1 MSGSV
6 YGDLV
11 TAIGATFYGV
21 VSGRRAPA
29 HHLELAASGLVRCCT
44 LLGEDKLARKLATFW
59 AASGAAASLPSL
71 LVEPLEARFPPPAD
85 GCCAWLQEA
94 FPELEGEALSD
105 GGDFFDEATLATLL
119 EIFQEEAR
127 EIVLEQVKIHARG
140 TFTEDEVAEL
150 FRFAHTLKGAAA
162 TVGLTAL
169 SREALTLESY
179 YRAHRD
185 GRTRPAPF
193 SHPMMDLATWQFI
206 RSAEGDPSPVRWG
219 NGSLLA
225 FARAC
230 DKVSDPFGMLV
241 GSSPGTAPDAIPEP
255 ALEPAPAEP
264 APVEESPL
272 DEEML
277 ALLMEVFKTEAADH
291 LDALDRNLENLAQGR
306 PVLQE
311 LFRTTHTLKG
321 AAGTVGLSWVRE
333 AAHRLEDYF
342 ESLVERRAQPSPQS
356 LQYLFQAASRL
367 RAHLSDP
374 RGDLKVIGSLVAQA
388 EALDAASRGDDTKVA
403 PVDAA
408 PAAPADTP
416 SSDPGTPATSPPA
429 PSPAP
434 RPAPLVGED
443 ALQAPRY
450 TQVPSQQLEY
460 LFNDAEELVL
470 VRTQL
475 EKSRDE
481 FQSISSDLFLSH
493 HTLRSFL
500 LEDRNV
506 MTEAERLERLQ
517 EVEVEL
523 AELINNLEH
532 ASSLLQKECKSL
544 QSLSQRFHRNLV
556 ELRVTDL
563 ELLFLKVRQATRDA
577 AFMTQKEVEF
587 TSEGERVELDK
598 GVIQLLSTPL
608 LQIARNAVAHG
619 AESLQERRR
628 KGKEGPAR
636 IHLGARAEGRFIL
649 VELSDDGPGVDP
661 DRIRERLVRQGVLDA
676 ATAARTQDE
685 DILDAIF
692 LPGFTTR
699 ETVDDLSGRGVGLD
713 LVRNQVRKI
722 GGEVSVKSV
731 AGQGCTFQLR
741 VPLTTVV
748 SQALIFRLGQ
758 EFYGIPVTY
767 VIEIFE
773 MVATRAIE
781 PGTRILWKKESI
793 PVVPLHYFF
802 GVEQQILFRKTVPIV
817 ILEHG
822 GRHFGVTV
830 DSLIG
835 IKDVTTK
842 AINHILSSIQF
853 FSGALVSGAGTIQLM
868 FDVSFLANLARPVF
882 GLQTQARRGS
892 VYSTPRILV
901 CDDSKSV
908 REAASRVLTD
918 AGYHTVIVS
927 DGWEAWN
934 TLHNELFDLLL
945 TDLEMPRMNGYELVQ
960 EVKRDSALQDI
971 PIVVLSS
978 RTGETSRD
986 RVKEAGADCF
996 VTKPIKP
1003 LVLLKAIREFLP
1015 IEEHLVTRKIII
1027 FATHNPGKARE
1038 LQALLSSLSIEV
1050 WGLDRFPDLP
1060 DVVEDQDT
1068 FEKNAI
1074 KKALT
1079 RARQTGLPTLADD
1092 SGLMVDC
1099 LGGEPGVHSA
1109 RYAGAGADDAARTAL
1124 LLERMKGRPDR
1135 AARFVSAIAFCP
1147 DPSNDQVIVVR
1158 GEVEGLIADAPRGE
1172 HGFGYDPVFVL
1183 PGGRTMA
1190 EITLDE
1196 KSEISHRARAFE
1208 AMLPHLRRFAG
1219 PDR

>member
-1 MSGSV
+1 MSQHPYGSI
-6 YGDLV
+6 L
-11 TAIGATFYGV
+11 TAIGATFLDV
-21 VSGRRAPA
+21 LSARRDPA
-29 HHLELAASGLVRCCT
+29 HHLELCAAGLTRCCE
-44 LLGEDKLARKLATFW
+44 LLGETQLSRKLETFW
-59 AASGAAASLPSL
+59 AASGSTAQLPSL
-71 LVEPLEARFPPPAD
+71 LAAPLAVRFPPAGPD
-85 GCCAWLQEA
+85 SWTWLHEV
-94 FPELEGEALSD
+94 FPESPGDELVD
-105 GGDFFDEATLATLL
+105 GGDFFDPDTLATLL

-127 EIVLEQVKIHARG
+127 EVVLEQVKIHVRG
-140 TFTEDEVAEL
+140 VFSVEDVAEL
-150 FRFAHTLKGAAA
+150 FRYAHTLKGAAA
-162 TVGLTAL
+162 TVGLSAL

-179 YRAHRD
+179 YRVHRD
-185 GRTRPAPF
+185 SRTAPSRF
-193 SHPMMDLATWQFI
+193 SFPLMDLATWQFI
-206 RSAEGDPSPVRWG
+206 RAAEGVSEAGPCK
-219 NGSLLA
+219 NGSLLF

-230 DKVSDPFGMLV
+230 DKVPDPFSLFAGEPPSGEGSSDPGE
-241 GSSPGTAPDAIPEP
+241 GSSDPGEGSSDPE
-255 ALEPAPAEP
+255 EG
-264 APVEESPL
+264 SGL
-272 DEEML
+272 DEEMT
-277 ALLMEVFKTEAADH
+277 ALLMEVFKAEAEEH
-291 LDALDRNLENLAQGR
+291 LDALDRNLEMLSRGQ
-306 PVLQE
+306 PVMQE

-321 AAGTVGLSWVRE
+321 AAGTVGLAWVRE
-333 AAHRLEDYF
+333 AAHRMEDYF
-342 ESLVERRAQPSPQS
+342 ESLAQRAVLPSQRS
-356 LQYLFQAASRL
+356 LQYLFQAASQL
-367 RAHLSDP
+367 RAHLGEKK
-374 RGDLKVIGSLVAQA
+374 GDLRLIESLVSQ
-388 EALDAASRGDDTKVA
+388 AAS
-403 PVDAA
+403 VDATEA
-408 PAAPADTP
+408 SPPVAELQIEEA
-416 SSDPGTPATSPPA
+416 STPAQGAPTA
-429 PSPAP
+429 EPSPET
-434 RPAPLVGED
+434 PASATG
-443 ALQAPRY
+443 AGGQAPRT

-481 FQSISSDLFLSH
+481 FQSISGDLFHSH

-544 QSLSQRFHRNLV
+544 QTLSQRVHRNLV
-556 ELRVTDL
+556 ELRVTNL
-563 ELLFLKVRQATRDA
+563 ELLFLKVRQAIRDA
-577 AFMTQKEVEF
+577 AFMTRREVEF
-587 TSEGERVELDK
+587 SSEGEEVELDK

-619 AESLQERRR
+619 VESQEERRR
-628 KGKEGPAR
+628 LGKEGVAH
-636 IHLGARAEGRFIL
+636 IHLRARAEGRFIL
-649 VELSDDGPGVDP
+649 LELGDDGAGIDPG
-661 DRIRERLVRQGVLDA
+661 RIRERLIKLGVLDR
-676 ATAARTQDE
+676 ATAQHTQDE
-685 DILDAIF
+685 DILDAVF

-699 ETVDDLSGRGVGLD
+699 ETADDLSGRGVGLD
-713 LVRNQVRKI
+713 LVRSQIRKI

-773 MVATRAIE
+773 MVATRAVE

-793 PVVPLHYFF
+793 PVVPLHYYF
-802 GVEQQILFRKTVPIV
+802 GIEQQIQFRKTLPIV

-822 GRHFGVTV
+822 GRHFAVTV

-835 IKDVTTK
+835 IRDVTTK
-842 AINHILSSIQF
+842 TINHILSSIQF

-868 FDVSFLANLARPVF
+868 FDVPFLANLARPVF
-882 GLQTQARRGS
+882 GLQAPARRGS

-934 TLHNELFDLLL
+934 ALHNEEFDLLL

-960 EVKRDSALQDI
+960 EVKRDSVLQEI

-978 RTGETSRD
+978 RTGETSRE
-986 RVKEAGADCF
+986 RVRQAGADCF

-1027 FATHNPGKARE
+1027 FATNNAGKARE
-1038 LQALLSSLSIEV
+1038 LQALLSSLSIDV

-1060 DVVEDQDT
+1060 GVEEDQDT

-1074 KKALT
+1074 KKAQT
-1079 RARQTGLPTLADD
+1079 RARQTGLPALADD

-1109 RYAGAGADDAARTAL
+1109 RYAGPGASDADRNAL
-1124 LLERMKGRPDR
+1124 LLERMKGQKNRS
-1135 AARFVSAIAFCP
+1135 ARFVSAIAFCP
-1147 DPSNDQVIVVR
+1147 NPASDQVIVVR
-1158 GEVEGLIADAPRGE
+1158 GEVEGTIAPAPRGE
-1172 HGFGYDPVFVL
+1172 HGFGYDPLFLL
-1183 PGGRTMA
+1183 PSGRTMA
-1190 EITLDE
+1190 EITLEE

-1208 AMLPHLRRFAG
+1208 NLLPHLRRFAG
-1219 PDR
+1219 PEK

>member
-1 MSGSV
+1 MNSHP
-6 YGDLV
+6 YGAV
-11 TAIGATFYGV
+11 VSAIGATFFGV
-21 VSGRRAPA
+21 VSERSAPS
-29 HHLELAASGLVRCCT
+29 HHLELCASGLVRCCA
-44 LLGEDKLARKLATFW
+44 LLGDPALSHKLETFW
-59 AASGAAASLPSL
+59 KASGDQSPLPSL
-71 LVEPLEARFPPPAD
+71 LKEPLGARFPPSNEDIA
-85 GCCAWLQEA
+85 GWL
-94 FPELEGEALSD
+94 LETFAETSNEEVSD
-105 GGDFFDEATLATLL
+105 GGDFFDKETLATLL

-127 EIVLEQVKIHARG
+127 EIVLEQVKIHAHG
-140 TFTEDEVAEL
+140 TFSEADVAEL
-150 FRFAHTLKGAAA
+150 FRYAHTLKGAAA
-162 TVGLTAL
+162 TVGLVEL
-169 SREALTLESY
+169 SRSALVLESY

-185 GRTRPAPF
+185 GHTCPSKH
-193 SHPMMDLATWQFI
+193 SHPLMDMATWQFI
-206 RSAEGDPSPVRWG
+206 RSAEGNTEPAW
-219 NGSLLA
+219 NNESLLA

-230 DKVSDPFGMLV
+230 DIVPDPFSLFAPPP
-241 GSSPGTAPDAIPEP
+241 SSAPAAPVVPTAPAAQGESHGEFLVDE
-255 ALEPAPAEP
+255 APL
-264 APVEESPL
+264 L
-272 DEEML
+272 DDEL
-277 ALLMEVFKTEAADH
+277 TALLMEVFKTEAEEH
-291 LDALDRNLENLAQGR
+291 LDALDRNLENLAQGK
-306 PVLQE
+306 PVLQD

-342 ESLVERRAQPSPQS
+342 ETLVEKNAFPHPQS
-356 LQYLFQAASRL
+356 LQYLFQAASQL
-367 RAHLSDP
+367 RARLGEKS
-374 RGDLKVIGSLVAQA
+374 GDLKVINDLVARAQ
-388 EALDAASRGDDTKVA
+388 ALDAKVPEPNPSG
-403 PVDAA
+403 PVPVAGEAA
-408 PAAPADTP
+408 PGPVR
-416 SSDPGTPATSPPA
+416 TPAEA
-429 PSPAP
+429 EIA
-434 RPAPLVGED
+434 D
-443 ALQAPRY
+443 ALQGPRF

-493 HTLRSFL
+493 HTLRAFL
-500 LEDRNV
+500 LEDRNT
-506 MTEAERLERLQ
+506 MSEAERLERLQ

-544 QSLSQRFHRNLV
+544 QSLSQRVHHNLV

-563 ELLFLKVRQATRDA
+563 ELIFLKVRQAIRDA
-577 AFMTQKEVEF
+577 AFMTQKEIEF
-587 TSEGERVELDK
+587 TSDGEGVELDK

-619 AESLQERRR
+619 AESPQARKLQN
-628 KGKEGPAR
+628 KSGPAR
-636 IHLGARAEGRFIL
+636 IHLSARQEGRFIL
-649 VELSDDGPGVDP
+649 FELSDDGPGIDP
-661 DRIRERLVRQGVLDA
+661 GQIRSRLVNLGVLDA
-676 ATAARTQDE
+676 ATAEKTQDD
-685 DILDAIF
+685 DILDAVF

-699 ETVDDLSGRGVGLD
+699 ETADNLSGRGVGLD

-731 AGQGCTFQLR
+731 SHKGCTFQIR
-741 VPLTTVV
+741 VPLTTVI
-748 SQALIFRLGQ
+748 SQAMIFRLGQ

-773 MVATRAIE
+773 MVASRSIE

-802 GVEQQILFRKTVPIV
+802 GIEQQIIFKKTIPIV

-822 GRHFGVTV
+822 GRHFGITV

-842 AINHILSSIQF
+842 SINHILSSIQF
-853 FSGALVSGAGTIQLM
+853 FSGVLVSGAGTIQLM
-868 FDVSFLANLARPVF
+868 FDVPFLANLARPVF
-882 GLQTQARRGS
+882 GLQMHAKRGS
-892 VYSTPRILV
+892 LYSTPRILV

-934 TLHNELFDLLL
+934 ALHNEEFDLLL

-960 EVKRDSALQDI
+960 EVKRDSLLQDI

-1003 LVLLKAIREFLP
+1003 LVLLKAIREYLP
-1015 IEEHLVTRKIII
+1015 LEEHLVIRKIII
-1027 FATHNPGKARE
+1027 FATHNSGKARE
-1038 LQALLSSLSIEV
+1038 LQALLSSLSIDV
-1050 WGLDRFPDLP
+1050 WGLDRFPELP

-1092 SGLMVDC
+1092 SGLMVDV
-1099 LGGEPGVHSA
+1099 LDGDPGVHSA
-1109 RYAGAGADDAARTAL
+1109 RYAGEEADDRARIAL
-1124 LLERMKGRPDR
+1124 LLERMKGKTNR

-1147 DPSNDQVIVVR
+1147 NPSSDQVIVVR
-1158 GEVEGLIADAPRGE
+1158 GEVEGTIGVTPRGE

-1183 PGGRTMA
+1183 AGGRTMA
-1190 EITLDE
+1190 EISLEE

-1208 AMLPHLRRFAG
+1208 NILPHLKRFVNQEK
-1219 PDR
+1219 

>member
-1 MSGSV
+1 MSGSA

-29 HHLELAASGLVRCCT
+29 HHLELAAAGLVRCCT
-44 LLGEDKLARKLATFW
+44 LLGEDKLARKLSTFW
-59 AASGAAASLPSL
+59 AASGAESALPSL
-71 LVEPLEARFPPPAD
+71 LVEPLEIRFPPPSVD
-85 GCCAWLQEA
+85 SCAWLQEA
-94 FPELEGEALSD
+94 FPEVQGEALSD

-127 EIVLEQVKIHARG
+127 ELVLEQVKIHARG
-140 TFTEDEVAEL
+140 TFTENEVAEL

-162 TVGLTAL
+162 TVGLSGL

-179 YRAHRD
+179 YRTHRD
-185 GRTRPAPF
+185 ANTRPAPF

-206 RSAEGDPSPVRWG
+206 RSAEGDPAPVIWS

-225 FARAC
+225 FAHAC
-230 DKVSDPFGMLV
+230 DKVADPFAMLV
-241 GSSPGTAPDAIPEP
+241 GSSSATPPDARPAVAPEP
-255 ALEPAPAEP
+255 VPAA
-264 APVEESPL
+264 APVEPLFLEESPL
-272 DEEML
+272 DAEMT

-291 LDALDRNLENLAQGR
+291 LDALDRNLENLAQGK

-342 ESLVERRAQPSPQS
+342 ESLVERRAQPHPQS

-367 RAHLSDP
+367 RAHLGD
-374 RGDLKVIGSLVAQA
+374 RQGDLKVIESLVAQA
-388 EALDAASRGDDTKVA
+388 DALDAGDGGEGPTDTREKTPTAGAASPPTQ
-403 PVDAA
+403 AA
-408 PAAPADTP
+408 PAGVAP
-416 SSDPGTPATSPPA
+416 G
-429 PSPAP
+429 
-434 RPAPLVGED
+434 VGED
-443 ALQAPRY
+443 VMQAPRF
-450 TQVPSQQLEY
+450 TQVPSLQLEY

-493 HTLRSFL
+493 HTLRAFL

-563 ELLFLKVRQATRDA
+563 ELLFLKVRQAIRDA
-577 AFMTQKEVEF
+577 AFMTQKEIEF
-587 TSEGERVELDK
+587 TSEGEGVELDK

-619 AESLQERRR
+619 AESLEERRSL
-628 KGKEGPAR
+628 GKEGSAR

-661 DRIRERLVRQGVLDA
+661 DRIRDRLVRQGVLDA
-676 ATAARTQDE
+676 ATAARTPDD

-793 PVVPLHYFF
+793 PVVPLHYYF
-802 GVEQQILFRKTVPIV
+802 GVEQQILFRRTVPIV
-817 ILEHG
+817 VLEHG

-986 RVKEAGADCF
+986 RVKQAGADCF

-1015 IEEHLVTRKIII
+1015 IEEHLVTKKIII

-1060 DVVEDQDT
+1060 DVVEDQAT
-1068 FEKNAI
+1068 FEENAV

-1109 RYAGAGADDAARTAL
+1109 RYAGPGADDAARIAL
-1124 LLERMKGRPDR
+1124 LLERMRGRPDR

-1147 DPSNDQVIVVR
+1147 DPSTDQVIVVR
-1158 GEVEGLIADAPRGE
+1158 GEVEGFIGDAPRGE

-1190 EITLDE
+1190 EITLEE

-1208 AMLPHLRRFAG
+1208 AMLPHLRRYAG
-1219 PDR
+1219 QDK

>member
-1 MSGSV
+1 MSQHPYGSI
-6 YGDLV
+6 V
-11 TAIGATFYGV
+11 TAIGATFFGV
-21 VSGRRAPA
+21 ISGRRAPA
-29 HHLELAASGLVRCCT
+29 HHVELCASGLARCCE
-44 LLGEDKLARKLATFW
+44 LLGETQLSRKLETLW
-59 AASGAAASLPSL
+59 AASGVSAVLPSL
-71 LVEPLEARFPPPAD
+71 LVAPLAARFPSSETD
-85 GCCAWLQEA
+85 SRAWLHEA
-94 FPELEGEALSD
+94 FPETAGEELSD
-105 GGDFFDEATLATLL
+105 GGDFFDKDTLATLM

-127 EIVLEQVKIHARG
+127 EVVLEQVKIHVRG
-140 TFTEDEVAEL
+140 AFSVQDVAEL
-150 FRFAHTLKGAAA
+150 FRYAHTLKGAAA

-179 YRAHRD
+179 YRVHRD
-185 GRTRPAPF
+185 ARTTPSRF
-193 SHPMMDLATWQFI
+193 SLPLMDLATWQFI
-206 RSAEGDPSPVRWG
+206 RAAEGEPEPGPWK

-230 DKVSDPFGMLV
+230 DKVPDPFGLFAGEPPMASPSV
-241 GSSPGTAPDAIPEP
+241 FGEPRSPSDSSPESADSG
-255 ALEPAPAEP
+255 
-264 APVEESPL
+264 EESVL
-272 DEEML
+272 DEEMT
-277 ALLMEVFKTEAADH
+277 ALLMEVFKTEADEH
-291 LDALDRNLENLAQGR
+291 LDALDRNLEMLAQGK
-306 PVLQE
+306 PVMQE

-321 AAGTVGLSWVRE
+321 AAGTVGLAWVRE
-333 AAHRLEDYF
+333 AAHLLEDYF
-342 ESLVERRAQPSPQS
+342 ESLVERAALPSHRS
-356 LQYLFQAASRL
+356 LQYLFQAASQL
-367 RAHLSDP
+367 RAHLGEKK
-374 RGDLKVIGSLVAQA
+374 GDLGLIESLVSQAASQDASQDAVETSPASDDLQVQA
-388 EALDAASRGDDTKVA
+388 E
-403 PVDAA
+403 
-408 PAAPADTP
+408 
-416 SSDPGTPATSPPA
+416 
-429 PSPAP
+429 PSPLSPKAVP
-434 RPAPLVGED
+434 D
-443 ALQAPRY
+443 AVQAPRT

-481 FQSISSDLFLSH
+481 FQSISGDLFHSH

-506 MTEAERLERLQ
+506 MSEAERLERLQ

-544 QSLSQRFHRNLV
+544 QTLSQRVHRNLV
-556 ELRVTDL
+556 ELRITNL
-563 ELLFLKVRQATRDA
+563 ELLYLKVRQTIRDA
-577 AFMTQKEVEF
+577 AFMTKREVEF
-587 TSEGERVELDK
+587 TSEGEEVELDK

-608 LQIARNAVAHG
+608 MQIARNAVAHG
-619 AESLQERRR
+619 VESSKDRRR
-628 KGKEGPAR
+628 LGKEGVAHV
-636 IHLGARAEGRFIL
+636 HLSARAEGRFIL
-649 VELSDDGPGVDP
+649 LELRDDGAGIDPG
-661 DRIRERLVRQGVLDA
+661 RIRERLVQLGVLDQ
-676 ATAARTQDE
+676 ATALRTHDE
-685 DILDAIF
+685 DILDAVF

-699 ETVDDLSGRGVGLD
+699 ETADDLSGRGVGLD
-713 LVRNQVRKI
+713 LVRSQVRKI

-731 AGQGCTFQLR
+731 AGQGCVFQLR

-773 MVATRAIE
+773 MVATRSVE

-793 PVVPLHYFF
+793 PVVPLHYYF
-802 GVEQQILFRKTVPIV
+802 GIEQQVQFRKTLPIV

-822 GRHFGVTV
+822 GRHFAVTV

-842 AINHILSSIQF
+842 SINHILSSIQF

-868 FDVSFLANLARPVF
+868 FDVPFLANLARPVF
-882 GLQTQARRGS
+882 GLHAQARRGS
-892 VYSTPRILV
+892 VYNTPRILV

-934 TLHNELFDLLL
+934 TLHNEDFDLLL
-945 TDLEMPRMNGYELVQ
+945 TDLEMPRMSGYELVQ
-960 EVKRDSALQDI
+960 EIKRDSVLQEI

-978 RTGETSRD
+978 RTGETSRE
-986 RVKEAGADCF
+986 RVREAGADCF

-1027 FATHNPGKARE
+1027 FATNNAGKARE
-1038 LQALLSSLSIEV
+1038 LQALLSTLSIEV

-1060 DVVEDQDT
+1060 EVEEDQDT
-1068 FEKNAI
+1068 FEQNAI

-1079 RARQTGLPTLADD
+1079 RARQTGLPALADD

-1099 LGGEPGVHSA
+1099 LGGAPGVHSA
-1109 RYAGAGADDAARTAL
+1109 RYAGLGATDAERNAL
-1124 LLERMKGRPDR
+1124 LLERMQGQENRS
-1135 AARFVSAIAFCP
+1135 ARFVSAIAFCQN
-1147 DPSNDQVIVVR
+1147 PSSDQVIVVR
-1158 GEVEGLIADAPRGE
+1158 GEVEGTITLSPRGE
-1172 HGFGYDPVFVL
+1172 HGFGYDPLFLL
-1183 PGGRTMA
+1183 PSGRTMA
-1190 EITLDE
+1190 EITLEE

-1208 AMLPHLRRFAG
+1208 NLLPHLRHFAG
-1219 PDR
+1219 PEKG

>member
-1 MSGSV
+1 MKGHP
-6 YGDLV
+6 YGV
-11 TAIGATFYGV
+11 VVGAIGATFFRV
-21 VSGRRAPA
+21 VSESRAPT
-29 HHLELAASGLVRCCT
+29 HHLDLCAAGLVRCCD
-44 LLGEDKLARKLATFW
+44 LLRDAALSHKLDTFW
-59 AASGAAASLPSL
+59 KASGVRTPLPSL
-71 LVEPLEARFPPPAD
+71 LIEPLTALFPVPARD
-85 GCCAWLQEA
+85 CAEWLHETFSEVA
-94 FPELEGEALSD
+94 TEEVAD
-105 GGDFFDEATLATLL
+105 GGDFFDKDTLSTLL

-127 EIVLEQVKIHARG
+127 EVVQEQVKIHARG
-140 TFTEDEVAEL
+140 TFSETEIAEL
-150 FRFAHTLKGAAA
+150 FRYAHTLKGAAA
-162 TVGLTAL
+162 TVGLMAL
-169 SREALTLESY
+169 SRGALTLESY
-179 YRAHRD
+179 FRSHRD
-185 GRTRPAPF
+185 ARTCPSPY
-193 SHPMMDLATWQFI
+193 SHPLMDMATWQFI
-206 RSAEGDPSPVRWG
+206 GSTEGNAEPYIFD

-230 DKVSDPFGMLV
+230 DVVPDPFSLF
-241 GSSPGTAPDAIPEP
+241 GSPAHFSASLPESREL
-255 ALEPAPAEP
+255 AGL
-264 APVEESPL
+264 PVAEESFL
-272 DEEML
+272 DDEMT
-277 ALLMEVFKTEAADH
+277 ALLMEVFKTEAEEH
-291 LDALDRNLENLAQGR
+291 LDALDRNLEDLAQGK

-342 ESLVERRAQPSPQS
+342 ETLVEKRAFPHPQS
-356 LQYLFQAASRL
+356 LQYLFQAASQL
-367 RAHLSDP
+367 RARLGEKS
-374 RGDLKVIGSLVAQA
+374 GDLKAIDALVSRAQA
-388 EALDAASRGDDTKVA
+388 LDVSMPASSAPSGSEADAGAELLAAESLSTELSRGQGSSSDAVVA
-403 PVDAA
+403 PR
-408 PAAPADTP
+408 T
-416 SSDPGTPATSPPA
+416 
-429 PSPAP
+429 
-434 RPAPLVGED
+434 
-443 ALQAPRY
+443 
-450 TQVPSQQLEY
+450 TQVPSQQLEF

-493 HTLRSFL
+493 HTLRAFL
-500 LEDRNV
+500 LEDRNT

-544 QSLSQRFHRNLV
+544 QTLSQRFHRNLV
-556 ELRVTDL
+556 DLRVTDL
-563 ELLFLKVRQATRDA
+563 SLLFLKVRQGIRDA
-577 AFMTQKEVEF
+577 AYMTRKEVEF
-587 TSEGERVELDK
+587 TSEGEDVELDK

-619 AESLQERRR
+619 AQSPEERRR
-628 KGKEGPAR
+628 ERKVGPAR
-636 IHLGARAEGRFIL
+636 VHLSARKEGRFVL
-649 VELSDDGPGVDP
+649 FELSDDGPGVDP
-661 DRIRERLVRQGVLDA
+661 EQIRDRLVRLGILDA
-676 ATAARTQDE
+676 NTAARTHDD
-685 DILDAIF
+685 DILDAVF
-692 LPGFTTR
+692 LSGFTTR
-699 ETVDDLSGRGVGLD
+699 ETADDLSGRGVGLD

-731 AGQGCTFQLR
+731 ARKGCTFQIR

-767 VIEIFE
+767 VIEIYE
-773 MVATRAIE
+773 MVASRAVE

-802 GVEQQILFRKTVPIV
+802 GIEQQIIFKKTVPIV

-822 GRHFGVTV
+822 GRHFGITV

-842 AINHILSSIQF
+842 SINHILASIQF
-853 FSGALVSGAGTIQLM
+853 FSGALVSGAGTVQLM
-868 FDVSFLANLARPVF
+868 FDVPFLANLARPVF
-882 GLQTQARRGS
+882 GLATQAKRGS
-892 VYSTPRILV
+892 LYNTPRILV

-934 TLHNELFDLLL
+934 ALHNEEFDLLL

-960 EVKRDSALQDI
+960 EIKRDSLLQEI

-978 RTGETSRD
+978 RTGETSRE
-986 RVKEAGADCF
+986 RVRDAGADCF

-1015 IEEHLVTRKIII
+1015 LEEHLVTRKIVI

-1038 LQALLSSLSIEV
+1038 LQALLSSLSIDV
-1050 WGLDRFPDLP
+1050 WGLDRFPELP

-1099 LGGEPGVHSA
+1099 LNGEPGVHSA
-1109 RYAGAGADDAARTAL
+1109 RYAGENADDRSRIAL
-1124 LLERMKGRPDR
+1124 LLERMRGRVNR

-1147 DPSNDQVIVVR
+1147 NPSSDQVIVVR
-1158 GEVEGLIADAPRGE
+1158 GEVEGSIGEVPRGE

-1190 EITLDE
+1190 EIQFEE

-1208 AMLPHLRRFAG
+1208 NILPHLKHFVG
-1219 PDR
+1219 PQK